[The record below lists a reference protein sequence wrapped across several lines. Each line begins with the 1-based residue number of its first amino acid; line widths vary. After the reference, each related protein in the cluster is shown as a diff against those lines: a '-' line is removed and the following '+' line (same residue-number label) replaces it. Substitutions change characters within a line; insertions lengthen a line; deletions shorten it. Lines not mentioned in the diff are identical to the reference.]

1 MKETLVID
9 ASVAVKW
16 VISED
21 GGDDAVR
28 LRSAFTFVAPE
39 LLLPECANILWKK
52 VQRKELEPNE
62 AALAIALIERSGISF
77 LTTQGLGET
86 ATRLAIEL
94 GHPAYDCVYLA
105 LALRQKLRFV
115 TADKRLLA
123 TVAQR
128 GSSEL
133 AGLCLALEDA
143 DRPVR

>member
-77 LTTQGLGET
+77 QSMQGLSET

-94 GHPAYDCVYLA
+94 GHPAYDCIYLA

-133 AGLCLALEDA
+133 AGLCLALENA
-143 DRPVR
+143 GRPNR

>member
-21 GGDDAVR
+21 GGDDAIQ

-77 LTTQGLGET
+77 QSMQGLSET

-128 GSSEL
+128 GSPEL
-133 AGLCLALEDA
+133 AGLSFALEDA
-143 DRPVR
+143 GRPIR

>member
-16 VISED
+16 VIFED
-21 GGDDAVR
+21 GSDDAVR

-62 AALAIALIERSGISF
+62 ATLAIALIERSGISF
-77 LTTQGLGET
+77 QSMQGLSET

-94 GHPAYDCVYLA
+94 GHPAYDCVYMA

-128 GSSEL
+128 DSSEL

-143 DRPVR
+143 GRSIR

>member
-21 GGDDAVR
+21 GGEDAVR
-28 LRSAFTFVAPE
+28 LRSTFIFIAPE

-77 LTTQGLGET
+77 QSMQGLSET

-94 GHPAYDCVYLA
+94 GHPAYDCIYLA

-143 DRPVR
+143 GRPNR

>member
-21 GGDDAVR
+21 GGDDAIQ

-77 LTTQGLGET
+77 QSMQGLGET

-105 LALRQKLRFV
+105 LALRQKLHFV

-133 AGLCLALEDA
+133 AGLCLAVEDA
-143 DRPVR
+143 GRPNR

>member
-21 GGDDAVR
+21 GGEDAVR
-28 LRSAFTFVAPE
+28 LRSTFIYIAPE

-77 LTTQGLGET
+77 QSMQGLSET

-133 AGLCLALEDA
+133 AGLCLAVEDA
-143 DRPVR
+143 GRPNR

>member
-1 MKETLVID
+1 MRETLVID

-77 LTTQGLGET
+77 QSMQGLGEA

-115 TADKRLLA
+115 TADKHLLA

-133 AGLCLALEDA
+133 AGLCFALEDA
-143 DRPVR
+143 DRPIR

>member
-1 MKETLVID
+1 VKETLVID

>member
-77 LTTQGLGET
+77 QSMQGLSET

>member
-1 MKETLVID
+1 MRETLVID

-39 LLLPECANILWKK
+39 LLLPECASILWKK

-77 LTTQGLGET
+77 QSMQGLSET

-105 LALRQKLRFV
+105 LASRQKLRFV

-133 AGLCLALEDA
+133 AGLCFALEGA
-143 DRPVR
+143 GRPIR

>member
-21 GGDDAVR
+21 GGDDAIQ

-77 LTTQGLGET
+77 QSMQGLSET

-133 AGLCLALEDA
+133 AGLCLAVEDA
-143 DRPVR
+143 GRPNR

>member
-16 VISED
+16 VIAED
-21 GGDDAVR
+21 GGEDAVR
-28 LRSAFTFVAPE
+28 LRSTFIFIAPE

-77 LTTQGLGET
+77 QSMQGLSET

-94 GHPAYDCVYLA
+94 GHPAYDCIYLA

-133 AGLCLALEDA
+133 AGLCLAVEDA
-143 DRPVR
+143 GRPNR

>member
-16 VISED
+16 VVAED
-21 GGDDAVR
+21 GGEDAVR
-28 LRSAFTFVAPE
+28 LRSTFIFIAPE

-77 LTTQGLGET
+77 QTMQGLGET

-105 LALRQKLRFV
+105 LALRQKLRVV

-128 GSSEL
+128 GPSEL
-133 AGLCLALEDA
+133 AGLCLALEEA
-143 DRPVR
+143 ARPIR

>member
-21 GGDDAVR
+21 GGDDAIQ

-77 LTTQGLGET
+77 QSMQGLSET

-94 GHPAYDCVYLA
+94 GHPAYDCVYLT

-133 AGLCLALEDA
+133 AGLCLAVEDA
-143 DRPVR
+143 GRPNR

>member
-1 MKETLVID
+1 VKETLVID

-39 LLLPECANILWKK
+39 LLLPESANILWKK

-77 LTTQGLGET
+77 LTMQGLGET

-105 LALRQKLRFV
+105 LALWQKLRFI

>member
-16 VISED
+16 VIAED
-21 GGDDAVR
+21 GGEDAVR
-28 LRSAFTFVAPE
+28 LRSTFISIAPE

-62 AALAIALIERSGISF
+62 ATLAIALIERSGISF
-77 LTTQGLGET
+77 QSMQGLSET

-133 AGLCLALEDA
+133 AGLCLALEEA
-143 DRPVR
+143 SRPIR

>member
-16 VISED
+16 VIAED
-21 GGDDAVR
+21 GGEDAVR
-28 LRSAFTFVAPE
+28 LRSTFIFIAPE

-77 LTTQGLGET
+77 QSMQGLSET

-94 GHPAYDCVYLA
+94 GHPAYDCIYLA

-143 DRPVR
+143 GRPNR

>member
-21 GGDDAVR
+21 GGEDAVR
-28 LRSAFTFVAPE
+28 LRSTFIYIAPE

-77 LTTQGLGET
+77 QSMQGLSET

-94 GHPAYDCVYLA
+94 GHPAYDCIYLA

-143 DRPVR
+143 GRPNR

>member
-16 VISED
+16 VIAED
-21 GGDDAVR
+21 GSEDAVR

-77 LTTQGLGET
+77 QSMQGLSET

-128 GSSEL
+128 GSSAL

-143 DRPVR
+143 GRPIR

>member
-21 GGDDAVR
+21 GGDDAIQ

-77 LTTQGLGET
+77 QSMQGLGET

-94 GHPAYDCVYLA
+94 GHPAYDCIYLA

-143 DRPVR
+143 GRPNR

>member
-1 MKETLVID
+1 MKETLIID

-16 VISED
+16 VIAED
-21 GGDDAVR
+21 GGEDAVR
-28 LRSAFTFVAPE
+28 LRSTFISIAPE

-62 AALAIALIERSGISF
+62 ATLAIALIERSGISF
-77 LTTQGLGET
+77 QSMQGLSET

-94 GHPAYDCVYLA
+94 GHPAYDCIYLA

-143 DRPVR
+143 GRPNR